1 MKKSHPLRDYFRGRF
16 ILQFVSVLSAFAL
29 WIFVNSGQRVDEKR
43 PVKIQYTRMPSNLTF
58 ERTPLKEVAIGL
70 SGPFYRL
77 RGLKDDDL
85 TYLVD
90 LSNARAGS
98 NRVEL
103 TLDALKLPLDL
114 EATFPNPRVFFVY
127 LEELAVKELP
137 LRPTFVG
144 QLEGGLSVGK
154 ISLKPEI
161 VTVTG
166 PRSILSKLDSVPF
179 EIALDGRTSSFS
191 WNGKPKLSVPA
202 TEVRENVYAEI
213 EISTVKLTKEF
224 VNVPVIAKGRS
235 EVSIEPA
242 LATVIIEG
250 PEREIQGSSW
260 QPQVV
265 VETKDLKKGRFLLR
279 GKVEVSSSLKV
290 IEIKP
295 QNFLVE
301 VLQ

>member
-1 MKKSHPLRDYFRGRF
+1 MKKTHPLRDYFKGRF
-16 ILQFVSVLSAFAL
+16 ILQLVSVLTALAL

-58 ERTPLKEVAIGL
+58 ERTPLKEVAIGI

-77 RGLKDDDL
+77 RGLKDEDL

-127 LEELAVKELP
+127 LEELSIRELP
-137 LRPTFVG
+137 LRPTFIG
-144 QLEGGLSVGK
+144 QLADGLSVGK
-154 ISLKPEI
+154 ISLRPEI

-166 PRSILSKLDSVPF
+166 PRSTLSKLDSVPF
-179 EIALDGRTSSFS
+179 EIALDGKTSSFS
-191 WNGKPKLSVPA
+191 WNGKPKLNLPA
-202 TEVRENVYAEI
+202 TDVRENVYAEV
-213 EISTVKLTKEF
+213 EISTVKLTKEY
-224 VNVPVIAKGRS
+224 VNVPVIARGRT

-242 LATVIIEG
+242 LATVVVEG
-250 PEREIQGSSW
+250 PEREIQSNSW

-265 VETKDLKKGRFLLR
+265 VETQGLKKGRFLLR
-279 GKVEVSSSLKV
+279 GKVETPTSLKV